1 MDALPALYSREQ
13 HRYTAE
19 HLFLFHVI
27 LCIEYFYYL
36 VPQNTEKFFMWMGG
50 AIGILY
56 TKANYLDSELGLDS
70 VNALL
75 TYYKQDKKK
84 P

>member
-1 MDALPALYSREQ
+1 
-13 HRYTAE
+13 
-19 HLFLFHVI
+19 
-27 LCIEYFYYL
+27 
-36 VPQNTEKFFMWMGG
+36 MWMGG

-84 P
+84 TP